1 MIMDRADIEIRFAR
15 RLLPLS
21 RRWRAGVDQALS
33 GFGLSSAN
41 GWALLH
47 VSRLGDNVPQG
58 DLVAELDVQGASVV
72 RLIDQLEGAGLLT
85 RSVDERDRRVN
96 RLRLTPA
103 GHALVGRI
111 EEALLDVRGE
121 LMAGIGDADL
131 ATANAVME
139 QIDRNL
145 ADIKE
150 AGIKDTAR

>member
-1 MIMDRADIEIRFAR
+1 MRFAR

-21 RRWRAGVDQALS
+21 RRFRAAVDQALS

-47 VSRLGDNVPQG
+47 VSRLGDDVPQG

-72 RLIDQLEGAGLLT
+72 RLIDQLEAAGLLA
-85 RSVDERDRRVN
+85 RAVDERDRRVN

-111 EEALLDVRGE
+111 EEALAAIRAR
-121 LMAGIGDADL
+121 LMAFIDDADL
-131 ATANAVME
+131 AVANKVME

-145 ADIKE
+145 ADLRE
-150 AGIKDTAR
+150 AAR